1 LRNLAGI
8 DTGLAIQID
17 DVCSIAH
24 EATGNRVLAPVVNGR
39 RGVSGKRRDLF
50 EPAGEKEA
58 ESMLARRRIG
68 RSPSKSAGERCEPS
82 IGRGKMLALPSV
94 SMDLRGRKESPD

>member
-1 LRNLAGI
+1 
-8 DTGLAIQID
+8 
-17 DVCSIAH
+17 
-24 EATGNRVLAPVVNGR
+24 
-39 RGVSGKRRDLF
+39 VSGKRRDLF

-94 SMDLRGRKESPD
+94 SMDCVAGKKAPITARGFKL